1 MDSQWVLDWSQEAL
15 RMALVL
21 SLPILAAALAAG
33 IVIGL
38 IQTVMQLNEGT
49 FNQIPRMIIVSV
61 VVIALI
67 PWMAGQWVGFTTE
80 LIQSVAGR
88 E

>member
-1 MDSQWVLDWSQEAL
+1 MDSQWVLEWSQEAL
-15 RMALVL
+15 RLALVL
-21 SLPILAAALAAG
+21 SLPVLATALIAG

-38 IQTVMQLNEGT
+38 IQTVMQLNDGT
-49 FNQIPRMIIVSV
+49 FNQIPRMVIVSV

-67 PWMAGQWVGFTTE
+67 PWMASQWVGFTTN
-80 LIQSVAGR
+80 LIRSVAGA